1 MGTSVLNQPQG
12 NMRFLAIALLV
23 SLAVLCSGKPS
34 PKPKFF
40 LVETKDKNKKAKYE
54 EDPGYN
60 DYLSKYQEGKDNYVK
75 EEHDVYETTT
85 TEKSYNEDDGYKK
98 DEDTNSNDYTG
109 YVSKRKDSYHNS
121 EEDRYPA
128 SKEHYKN
135 RKDSYSND
143 YTGYVSKKKDWY
155 HNSKEDRY
163 PASKEHDIYHSK
175 EDSYKGRK

>member
-40 LVETKDKNKKAKYE
+40 LVETKDKVKRAKYE
-54 EDPGYN
+54 EDPGH

-85 TEKSYNEDDGYKK
+85 TEKSYNDDDAIKK
-98 DEDTNSNDYTG
+98 MKIQTPMITLDMYLREKIRTITPRKIDTQ
-109 YVSKRKDSYHNS
+109 
-121 EEDRYPA
+121 
-128 SKEHYKN
+128 
-135 RKDSYSND
+135 
-143 YTGYVSKKKDWY
+143 
-155 HNSKEDRY
+155 
-163 PASKEHDIYHSK
+163 
-175 EDSYKGRK
+175 